1 MVSIPC
7 LGHWLGYGICFLKD
21 WKASRSLTLEALPTT
36 ENGTNHE
43 AWRQVFTQRCWQYP
57 RSGLDSVCLASISSL
72 TKSTS
77 LIQERFRAKSQVFVV
92 CSRTEEMVHIH
103 YAEQRRHPNSVT
115 LNYFP
120 KEVRV
125 FSNFPL
131 NGQPSEDSLWVLLTT
146 SCLW

>member
-1 MVSIPC
+1 MESV
-7 LGHWLGYGICFLKD
+7 FLKIEKLPEASL
-21 WKASRSLTLEALPTT
+21 WKHCLQQRMVLTIKHGDRCSHRDADSIHGQGWTAFALPAAVET
-36 ENGTNHE
+36 
-43 AWRQVFTQRCWQYP
+43 
-57 RSGLDSVCLASISSL
+57 ISSL

-146 SCLW
+146 SCL